1 VTGNF
6 RVLCDGQH
14 DSEGEQQEAD
24 VVDAVASQE
33 LAEPVYVDGPA
44 PPVRPPL

>member
-6 RVLCDGQH
+6 RVLCDGEH
-14 DSEGEQQEAD
+14 DSEGEQEEAE
-24 VVDAVASQE
+24 VLDAVASE
-33 LAEPVYVDGPA
+33 EIVEPVYVDGP